1 MSRLKGCI
9 YWLLS
14 ASPLASALGKV
25 LHYRPFDWLGPLEL
39 PEGISP
45 KIVSGIAFGLYE
57 YSERYLIR
65 KWLPHDVNVVELGG
79 SIGIVSREIL
89 RCIKPERSLIV
100 VEAIPK
106 LAKLVK
112 KNVGSIYPTTCWQ
125 PIQAAVAYG
134 CADVPFVTGS
144 EHIAGRIGRD
154 GKGMRLRATT
164 LSSIVQDFQLTD
176 FSLVMDIE
184 GAEHEVVR
192 HDLSALAR
200 CQCVIAELHGE
211 QTDKDAFCRKLQEIG
226 LTLVERKHSVVAFLR
241 K

>member
-1 MSRLKGCI
+1 MSRLKGCV
-9 YWLLS
+9 YWLLT

-25 LHYRPFDWLGPLEL
+25 LHYRPFDWLGTLEL
-39 PEGISP
+39 PEGTSP
-45 KIVSGIAFGLYE
+45 KTVSGIAFGVYE

-65 KWLPHDVNVVELGG
+65 KWLPHDINVVELGG

-89 RCIKPERSLIV
+89 HRIEPERSLIV

-106 LAKLVK
+106 LAELIK
-112 KNVGSIYPTTCWQ
+112 KNVGSLYPTTRWQ
-125 PIQAAVAYG
+125 LVQAAIAYG
-134 CADVPFVTGS
+134 CNDVPFVAGS

-154 GKGMRLRATT
+154 GKGIKLRATT
-164 LSSIVQDFQLTD
+164 LSSILQDTQLTD

-184 GAEHEVVR
+184 GAEHEVLR

-211 QTDKDAFCRKLQEIG
+211 QTDKDAFCQKLQQVD